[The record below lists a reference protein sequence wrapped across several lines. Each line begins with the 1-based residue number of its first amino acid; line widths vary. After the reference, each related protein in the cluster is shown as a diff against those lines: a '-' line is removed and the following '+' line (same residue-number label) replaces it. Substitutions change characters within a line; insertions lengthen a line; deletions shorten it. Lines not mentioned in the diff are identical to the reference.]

1 MPDNPQYTVHQERTV
16 RRFDLRNLGSSILDA
31 LNFENGILHTFRSL
45 LLKPGPS
52 TIDYLQDGR
61 LKYFSPFRLLV
72 LSTAIL
78 LLLLQSADFT
88 SNFEEGVQAG
98 WENAADDRSDEKQ
111 EMGMKIA
118 ARVSGLIQEYFN
130 FMIWFYI
137 PVISF
142 FSWLFNRKKGLN
154 YAEHVVFNTYYT
166 SVINAFSL
174 IFILS
179 YLFPNLQTVMFW
191 VYSLFSLIYFLW
203 YYRSLFEK
211 KWLTSIA
218 EATFITILAGVLYYF
233 SLGIALG
240 LALAKGWI
248 PMT

>member
-1 MPDNPQYTVHQERTV
+1 MPENPQYTVQQERTV

-31 LNFENGILHTFRSL
+31 LNFEHGILHTFKSL
-45 LLKPGPS
+45 IVNPGKS
-52 TIDYLQDGR
+52 TLHYLQDGR

-78 LLLLQSADFT
+78 LLLVQSADFT
-88 SNFEEGVQAG
+88 ANFEEGVQAG
-98 WENAADDRSDEKQ
+98 WDNAADNPSAEKQ
-111 EMGMKIA
+111 EMGKKMA
-118 ARVSGLIQEYFN
+118 ARVSELIQEYFN

-137 PVISF
+137 PVVSF

-166 SVINAFSL
+166 SVINALSL

-179 YLFPNLQTVMFW
+179 YFVPTLQTAMFW
-191 VYSLFSLIYFLW
+191 LYSILSLLYFLW
-203 YYRSLFEK
+203 YYRSLFQK
-211 KWLTSIA
+211 GWLRTIG
-218 EATFITILAGVLYYF
+218 EATLITIVSAVLYYF

-248 PMT
+248 PMA